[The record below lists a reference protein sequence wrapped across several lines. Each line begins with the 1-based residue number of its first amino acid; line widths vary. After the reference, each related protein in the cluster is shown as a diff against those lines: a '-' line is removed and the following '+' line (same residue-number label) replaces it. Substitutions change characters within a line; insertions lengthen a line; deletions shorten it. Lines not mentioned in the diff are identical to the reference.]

1 MSIGKR
7 LEELINY
14 RNTNVNRVAREAGI
28 SPQTIY
34 GIIKRD
40 NTKVDIN
47 ILMALSKELNVTLD
61 YFSGGPLDAVEVDV
75 ETFVS
80 SMRTARPS
88 FRLSSTSSWNASR
101 KLKKAICL
109 AELRASHPRPSS
121 GRVVFLFC
129 RRSIT
134 KTMLSNLLKYVNS
147 KDKRFVFLP

>member
-14 RNTNVNRVAREAGI
+14 RNTNVNRVASEAGI

-47 ILMALSKELNVTLD
+47 ILMALAKELNVTLD
-61 YFSGGPLDAVEVDV
+61 FFSGGPLNIDEVDV

-80 SMRTARPS
+80 RYRQLDAHG
-88 FRLSSTSSWNASR
+88 
-101 KLKKAICL
+101 KKVVQSLITLELERIQEEA
-109 AELRASHPRPSS
+109 AE
-121 GRVVFLFC
+121 
-129 RRSIT
+129 
-134 KTMLSNLLKYVNS
+134 
-147 KDKRFVFLP
+147 

>member
-47 ILMALSKELNVTLD
+47 ILMALAKELNVTLD
-61 YFSGGPLDAVEVDV
+61 FFSGGPLNVDEVDV

-80 SMRTARPS
+80 RYRQLDAHGKKVVQSLIMFELERIEEEKAEYS
-88 FRLSSTSSWNASR
+88 LLYSVE
-101 KLKKAICL
+101 KLKKRSS
-109 AELRASHPRPSS
+109 ETKKHSDPSEC
-121 GRVVFLFC
+121 F
-129 RRSIT
+129 
-134 KTMLSNLLKYVNS
+134 
-147 KDKRFVFLP
+147 FVR

>member
-14 RNTNVNRVAREAGI
+14 RNKNVNRVAREAGI

-47 ILMALSKELNVTLD
+47 ILMALAKELNVTLD
-61 YFSGGPLDAVEVDV
+61 FFSGGPLNVDEVDV

-80 SMRTARPS
+80 RYRQLDAHG
-88 FRLSSTSSWNASR
+88 
-101 KLKKAICL
+101 KKVVQSLITLELERIQEEA
-109 AELRASHPRPSS
+109 AE
-121 GRVVFLFC
+121 
-129 RRSIT
+129 
-134 KTMLSNLLKYVNS
+134 
-147 KDKRFVFLP
+147 

>member
-47 ILMALSKELNVTLD
+47 ILMALAKELNVTLD
-61 YFSGGPLDAVEVDV
+61 FFSGGPLNIDEVDV

-80 SMRTARPS
+80 RYRQLDAHG
-88 FRLSSTSSWNASR
+88 
-101 KLKKAICL
+101 KKVVQSLITLELERIQEEA
-109 AELRASHPRPSS
+109 AE
-121 GRVVFLFC
+121 
-129 RRSIT
+129 
-134 KTMLSNLLKYVNS
+134 
-147 KDKRFVFLP
+147 

>member
-47 ILMALSKELNVTLD
+47 ILMALAKELNVTLD
-61 YFSGGPLDAVEVDV
+61 FFSGGPLNVDDVDV

-80 SMRTARPS
+80 RYRQLDAHGKKVVQSLITLELERIDEE
-88 FRLSSTSSWNASR
+88 NA
-101 KLKKAICL
+101 
-109 AELRASHPRPSS
+109 
-121 GRVVFLFC
+121 
-129 RRSIT
+129 
-134 KTMLSNLLKYVNS
+134 
-147 KDKRFVFLP
+147 D

>member
-47 ILMALSKELNVTLD
+47 ILMALSKEMNVTLD
-61 YFSGGPLDAVEVDV
+61 FFSGGPLNIDEVDV

-80 SMRTARPS
+80 RYRQLDAHG
-88 FRLSSTSSWNASR
+88 
-101 KLKKAICL
+101 KKVVQSLITLELERIQEEA
-109 AELRASHPRPSS
+109 AE
-121 GRVVFLFC
+121 
-129 RRSIT
+129 
-134 KTMLSNLLKYVNS
+134 
-147 KDKRFVFLP
+147 

>member
-47 ILMALSKELNVTLD
+47 ILMALAKELDVTLD
-61 YFSGGPLDAVEVDV
+61 FFSGGTFSENEVDV
-75 ETFVS
+75 ETFV
-80 SMRTARPS
+80 ARY
-88 FRLSSTSSWNASR
+88 RQLDAHGR
-101 KLKKAICL
+101 
-109 AELRASHPRPSS
+109 
-121 GRVVFLFC
+121 RVVQQL
-129 RRSIT
+129 IT
-134 KTMLSNLLKYVNS
+134 LELDRVNGEE
-147 KDKRFVFLP
+147 

>member
-28 SPQTIY
+28 SLQTIY

-47 ILMALSKELNVTLD
+47 ILMALAKELNVTLD
-61 YFSGGPLDAVEVDV
+61 FFSGGPLNIDEVDV

-80 SMRTARPS
+80 RYRQLDAHG
-88 FRLSSTSSWNASR
+88 
-101 KLKKAICL
+101 KKVVQSLITLELERIQEEA
-109 AELRASHPRPSS
+109 AE
-121 GRVVFLFC
+121 
-129 RRSIT
+129 
-134 KTMLSNLLKYVNS
+134 
-147 KDKRFVFLP
+147 

>member
-61 YFSGGPLDAVEVDV
+61 FFSGGPLNVDEVDV

-80 SMRTARPS
+80 RYRQLDAHG
-88 FRLSSTSSWNASR
+88 
-101 KLKKAICL
+101 KKVVQSLITLELERIQEEA
-109 AELRASHPRPSS
+109 AE
-121 GRVVFLFC
+121 
-129 RRSIT
+129 
-134 KTMLSNLLKYVNS
+134 
-147 KDKRFVFLP
+147 

>member
-47 ILMALSKELNVTLD
+47 ILMALSKELNVTLII
-61 YFSGGPLDAVEVDV
+61 FPVVRLMLSKSTLKLSSAAI
-75 ETFVS
+75 VS
-80 SMRTARPS
+80 SMRTADRRSGCP
-88 FRLSSTSSWNASR
+88 STSSWNASR
-101 KLKKAICL
+101 EIEKAICL
-109 AELRASHPRPSS
+109 AELRQPPRPSS
-121 GRVVFLFC
+121 GRVAFFVC
-129 RRSIT
+129 RGHYPRKQCFQI
-134 KTMLSNLLKYVNS
+134 
-147 KDKRFVFLP
+147 F

>member
-47 ILMALSKELNVTLD
+47 ILMALANELNVTLD
-61 YFSGGPLDAVEVDV
+61 FFSGGPLNVDEVDV

-80 SMRTARPS
+80 RYRQLDAHG
-88 FRLSSTSSWNASR
+88 
-101 KLKKAICL
+101 KKVVQSLITLELERIQEEA
-109 AELRASHPRPSS
+109 AE
-121 GRVVFLFC
+121 
-129 RRSIT
+129 
-134 KTMLSNLLKYVNS
+134 
-147 KDKRFVFLP
+147 

>member
-34 GIIKRD
+34 GIIKID

-47 ILMALSKELNVTLD
+47 ILMALAKELNVTLD
-61 YFSGGPLDAVEVDV
+61 FFSGGPLNIDEVDV

-80 SMRTARPS
+80 RYRQLDAHGKKVVQSLITLELARIQEE
-88 FRLSSTSSWNASR
+88 A
-101 KLKKAICL
+101 
-109 AELRASHPRPSS
+109 AE
-121 GRVVFLFC
+121 
-129 RRSIT
+129 
-134 KTMLSNLLKYVNS
+134 
-147 KDKRFVFLP
+147 

>member
-40 NTKVDIN
+40 NIKVDIN
-47 ILMALSKELNVTLD
+47 ILMALAKELNVTLD
-61 YFSGGPLDAVEVDV
+61 FFSGGPLNVDEVDV

-80 SMRTARPS
+80 RYRQLDAHG
-88 FRLSSTSSWNASR
+88 
-101 KLKKAICL
+101 KKVVQSLITLELERIQEEA
-109 AELRASHPRPSS
+109 AE
-121 GRVVFLFC
+121 
-129 RRSIT
+129 
-134 KTMLSNLLKYVNS
+134 
-147 KDKRFVFLP
+147 

>member
-28 SPQTIY
+28 SLQTIY

-47 ILMALSKELNVTLD
+47 ILMALAKELNVTLD
-61 YFSGGPLDAVEVDV
+61 FFSGGPLNVDEVDV

-80 SMRTARPS
+80 RYRQLDAHG
-88 FRLSSTSSWNASR
+88 
-101 KLKKAICL
+101 KKVVQSLITLELERIQEEA
-109 AELRASHPRPSS
+109 AE
-121 GRVVFLFC
+121 
-129 RRSIT
+129 
-134 KTMLSNLLKYVNS
+134 
-147 KDKRFVFLP
+147 

>member
-47 ILMALSKELNVTLD
+47 ILMALAKQLDVTLD
-61 YFSGGPLDAVEVDV
+61 FFSGGTFSENDVDV
-75 ETFVS
+75 ETFV
-80 SMRTARPS
+80 ARY
-88 FRLSSTSSWNASR
+88 RQLDAHGR
-101 KLKKAICL
+101 
-109 AELRASHPRPSS
+109 
-121 GRVVFLFC
+121 RVVQQL
-129 RRSIT
+129 IT
-134 KTMLSNLLKYVNS
+134 LELDRVNG
-147 KDKRFVFLP
+147 VE

>member
-47 ILMALSKELNVTLD
+47 ILMALAKELNVTLD
-61 YFSGGPLDAVEVDV
+61 FFSGGPLNVDEVDV

-80 SMRTARPS
+80 RYRQLDAHGKNVVQSLITLELERIEEE
-88 FRLSSTSSWNASR
+88 
-101 KLKKAICL
+101 KA
-109 AELRASHPRPSS
+109 E
-121 GRVVFLFC
+121 
-129 RRSIT
+129 
-134 KTMLSNLLKYVNS
+134 
-147 KDKRFVFLP
+147 

>member
-47 ILMALSKELNVTLD
+47 ILMALAKELNVTLD
-61 YFSGGPLDAVEVDV
+61 FFSGGPLNVDDVDV

-80 SMRTARPS
+80 RYRQLDAHG
-88 FRLSSTSSWNASR
+88 
-101 KLKKAICL
+101 KKVVQSLITL
-109 AELRASHPRPSS
+109 ELERIEEEKAE
-121 GRVVFLFC
+121 
-129 RRSIT
+129 
-134 KTMLSNLLKYVNS
+134 
-147 KDKRFVFLP
+147 

>member
-47 ILMALSKELNVTLD
+47 ILMALAKDLNVTLD
-61 YFSGGPLDAVEVDV
+61 FFSGGPLNVDEVDV

-80 SMRTARPS
+80 RYRQLDAHG
-88 FRLSSTSSWNASR
+88 
-101 KLKKAICL
+101 KKVVQSLITL
-109 AELRASHPRPSS
+109 ELERIEEEKAE
-121 GRVVFLFC
+121 
-129 RRSIT
+129 
-134 KTMLSNLLKYVNS
+134 
-147 KDKRFVFLP
+147 

>member
-47 ILMALSKELNVTLD
+47 ILMALAKELNVTLD
-61 YFSGGPLDAVEVDV
+61 FFSGGPLNVDEVDV

-80 SMRTARPS
+80 RYRQLYA
-88 FRLSSTSSWNASR
+88 LG
-101 KLKKAICL
+101 KKVVQSLITL
-109 AELRASHPRPSS
+109 ELERIEEEKAE
-121 GRVVFLFC
+121 
-129 RRSIT
+129 
-134 KTMLSNLLKYVNS
+134 
-147 KDKRFVFLP
+147 

>member
-47 ILMALSKELNVTLD
+47 ILMALAKELNVTLD
-61 YFSGGPLDAVEVDV
+61 FFSGGPLNVDEVDV

-80 SMRTARPS
+80 RYRQLDAHG
-88 FRLSSTSSWNASR
+88 
-101 KLKKAICL
+101 KKVVQSLITL
-109 AELRASHPRPSS
+109 ELERIDEEEAE
-121 GRVVFLFC
+121 
-129 RRSIT
+129 
-134 KTMLSNLLKYVNS
+134 
-147 KDKRFVFLP
+147 

>member
-47 ILMALSKELNVTLD
+47 ILMALAKELDVTLD
-61 YFSGGPLDAVEVDV
+61 FFSGGTFSENEVDV
-75 ETFVS
+75 ETFV
-80 SMRTARPS
+80 ARY
-88 FRLSSTSSWNASR
+88 RQLDAHGR
-101 KLKKAICL
+101 
-109 AELRASHPRPSS
+109 
-121 GRVVFLFC
+121 RVVQQL
-129 RRSIT
+129 IT
-134 KTMLSNLLKYVNS
+134 LELDRVTGEE
-147 KDKRFVFLP
+147 

>member
-1 MSIGKR
+1 MINIRKTNVNSNERGENQMSIGKR

-14 RNTNVNRVAREAGI
+14 RHTNVNRVAREAGI

-61 YFSGGPLDAVEVDV
+61 YFSGGPLDATEVDV

-80 SMRTARPS
+80 RYRQLDAHGKTVVQS
-88 FRLSSTSSWNASR
+88 LID
-101 KLKKAICL
+101 L
-109 AELRASHPRPSS
+109 ELERIVEIEK
-121 GRVVFLFC
+121 G
-129 RRSIT
+129 
-134 KTMLSNLLKYVNS
+134 NL
-147 KDKRFVFLP
+147 PG

>member
-47 ILMALSKELNVTLD
+47 ILMALAKELNVTLD
-61 YFSGGPLDAVEVDV
+61 FFSGGPLNVDEVDV

-80 SMRTARPS
+80 RYRQLDAHG
-88 FRLSSTSSWNASR
+88 
-101 KLKKAICL
+101 KKVVQSLITIELERIQEEA
-109 AELRASHPRPSS
+109 AE
-121 GRVVFLFC
+121 
-129 RRSIT
+129 
-134 KTMLSNLLKYVNS
+134 
-147 KDKRFVFLP
+147 

>member
-47 ILMALSKELNVTLD
+47 ILMALAKELNVTLD
-61 YFSGGPLDAVEVDV
+61 FFSGGPLNVDDVDV

-80 SMRTARPS
+80 RYRQLDAHGKKVVQSLITLELERINEE
-88 FRLSSTSSWNASR
+88 NA
-101 KLKKAICL
+101 
-109 AELRASHPRPSS
+109 
-121 GRVVFLFC
+121 
-129 RRSIT
+129 
-134 KTMLSNLLKYVNS
+134 
-147 KDKRFVFLP
+147 D

>member
-47 ILMALSKELNVTLD
+47 ILMALAKELNVTLD
-61 YFSGGPLDAVEVDV
+61 FFSGGPLNIDEVDV

-80 SMRTARPS
+80 RYRQLDAHG
-88 FRLSSTSSWNASR
+88 
-101 KLKKAICL
+101 KKVVQSLITLDLERIQEEA
-109 AELRASHPRPSS
+109 AE
-121 GRVVFLFC
+121 
-129 RRSIT
+129 
-134 KTMLSNLLKYVNS
+134 
-147 KDKRFVFLP
+147 

>member
-7 LEELINY
+7 LEDLINY

-47 ILMALSKELNVTLD
+47 ILMALAKELNVTLD
-61 YFSGGPLDAVEVDV
+61 FFSGGPLNVDEVDV

-80 SMRTARPS
+80 RYRQLDAHG
-88 FRLSSTSSWNASR
+88 
-101 KLKKAICL
+101 KKVVQSLITLELERIQEEA
-109 AELRASHPRPSS
+109 AE
-121 GRVVFLFC
+121 
-129 RRSIT
+129 
-134 KTMLSNLLKYVNS
+134 
-147 KDKRFVFLP
+147 

>member
-47 ILMALSKELNVTLD
+47 ILMALAKELNVTLD
-61 YFSGGPLDAVEVDV
+61 FFSGGPLNVDEVDV

-80 SMRTARPS
+80 RYRQLDAHG
-88 FRLSSTSSWNASR
+88 
-101 KLKKAICL
+101 KKVVQSLITLELERIQEEA
-109 AELRASHPRPSS
+109 AE
-121 GRVVFLFC
+121 
-129 RRSIT
+129 
-134 KTMLSNLLKYVNS
+134 
-147 KDKRFVFLP
+147 

>member
-47 ILMALSKELNVTLD
+47 ILMALAKELNVTLD
-61 YFSGGPLDAVEVDV
+61 FFSGGPLNIYEVDV

-80 SMRTARPS
+80 RYRQLDAHG
-88 FRLSSTSSWNASR
+88 
-101 KLKKAICL
+101 KKVVQSLITLELERIQEEA
-109 AELRASHPRPSS
+109 AE
-121 GRVVFLFC
+121 
-129 RRSIT
+129 
-134 KTMLSNLLKYVNS
+134 
-147 KDKRFVFLP
+147 

>member
-47 ILMALSKELNVTLD
+47 ILMALAKELNVTLD
-61 YFSGGPLDAVEVDV
+61 FFSGGPLNVDEVDV

-80 SMRTARPS
+80 RYRQLDAHG
-88 FRLSSTSSWNASR
+88 
-101 KLKKAICL
+101 KKVVQSLITL
-109 AELRASHPRPSS
+109 ELERIEEEKAE
-121 GRVVFLFC
+121 
-129 RRSIT
+129 
-134 KTMLSNLLKYVNS
+134 
-147 KDKRFVFLP
+147 

>member
-47 ILMALSKELNVTLD
+47 ILMALAKELNVTLD
-61 YFSGGPLDAVEVDV
+61 FFSGGPLNVDEVDV

-80 SMRTARPS
+80 RYRQLDAHG
-88 FRLSSTSSWNASR
+88 
-101 KLKKAICL
+101 KKVIQSLITLEIERIQEEA
-109 AELRASHPRPSS
+109 AE
-121 GRVVFLFC
+121 
-129 RRSIT
+129 
-134 KTMLSNLLKYVNS
+134 
-147 KDKRFVFLP
+147 

>member
-14 RNTNVNRVAREAGI
+14 RHTNVNRVAREAGI

-61 YFSGGPLDAVEVDV
+61 YFSSGPLDATEVDV

-80 SMRTARPS
+80 RYRQLDAHGKTVVQS
-88 FRLSSTSSWNASR
+88 LID
-101 KLKKAICL
+101 L
-109 AELRASHPRPSS
+109 ELERIVEIEK
-121 GRVVFLFC
+121 G
-129 RRSIT
+129 
-134 KTMLSNLLKYVNS
+134 NL
-147 KDKRFVFLP
+147 PG